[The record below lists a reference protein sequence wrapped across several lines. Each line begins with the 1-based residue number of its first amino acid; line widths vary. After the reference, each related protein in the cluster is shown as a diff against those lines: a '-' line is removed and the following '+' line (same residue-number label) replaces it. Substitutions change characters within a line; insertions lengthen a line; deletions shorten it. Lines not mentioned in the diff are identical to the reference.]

1 MNENNE
7 VKKKKMNLPNKLTI
21 LRIALIPVI
30 LIIAIWESIGTNFLQ
45 NELFLGVTVGNLIII
60 IIFAIASITDFFD
73 GKIARKYNLVTDFG
87 KFLDPLAD
95 KLLVCSTLIYLI
107 EIGKFNF
114 FGIKFGF
121 VVTIIIAREFAV
133 TGLRLLAASKN
144 GQVMAAKMLGK
155 CKTCVQMFTII
166 ILLLNS
172 FNVEIIGFVFVML
185 SLALTVISGIDY
197 FVKSKDVFK
206 SNNIGE

>member
-1 MNENNE
+1 MNES
-7 VKKKKMNLPNKLTI
+7 KRLKMKNVPNILTI
-21 LRIALIPVI
+21 IRMALIPVI
-30 LIIAIWESIGTNFLQ
+30 LIISIIQDIGTNPLQ
-45 NELFLGVTVGNLIII
+45 NELFLGVTLGNLIIL
-60 IIFAIASITDFFD
+60 IIFAIASFTDFLD
-73 GKIARKYNLVTDFG
+73 GKIARKYDIVSDMG

-95 KLLVCSTLIYLI
+95 KLLVCSTFIYLI

-114 FGIKFGF
+114 FDIHFGF

-144 GQVMAAKMLGK
+144 GTVMAAKILGK
-155 CKTCVQMFTII
+155 CKTFTQMITII
-166 ILLLNS
+166 VLLLNS
-172 FNVEIIGFVFVML
+172 FNVEVIGFILVML

-206 SNNIGE
+206 SNDIGE